1 LEEANADARR
11 TALTVVGE
19 ADSVEAC
26 LEWTRATQP
35 QVVLFDLALDPDDEL
50 SGLWRLRTQAPSAA
64 VLALSESNGDARTL
78 AALQAGA
85 RGCLP
90 KTARKPVTGKAGL
103 PTEWFRGRPRTSS
116 RSAIRRRTSRAL
128 HERHAEGR
136 PQEPARRGLRLK
148 IMSGGGVGF
157 HRGETENLEEEEN
170 PKRGAT
176 ERRTH
181 LYAEQSLE
189 AARSVSVDTEII
201 GVAVTS
207 QRQGGNCC
215 GRRSVAACREKP
227 LNGESWTW
235 CG

>member
-1 LEEANADARR
+1 MLRILIASPYPAMRAGLHALLEEANAGASR

-90 KTARKPVTGKAGL
+90 KTATGAELLEAAQGVVEGETILPPAATAALLEQLRGEGPAETLSPREGEVLRHVAAGL
-103 PTEWFRGRPRTSS
+103 TNKAIALKLGISEHTVKFHLGSAMSKLGAAS
-116 RSAIRRRTSRAL
+116 RAEAVAVAIRR
-128 HERHAEGR
+128 
-136 PQEPARRGLRLK
+136 GL
-148 IMSGGGVGF
+148 I
-157 HRGETENLEEEEN
+157 
-170 PKRGAT
+170 
-176 ERRTH
+176 
-181 LYAEQSLE
+181 
-189 AARSVSVDTEII
+189 SV
-201 GVAVTS
+201 
-207 QRQGGNCC
+207 
-215 GRRSVAACREKP
+215 
-227 LNGESWTW
+227 
-235 CG
+235 